1 MSRANNI
8 EKYFWNVKPEVID
21 QIKKILKNPR
31 HPRFAEKI
39 YLLLSRC
46 DDPQIVFSLLDKK
59 KFIENWPRI
68 RRYWIKKGGAED
80 FRYWWEAIYEEILNQ
95 KRKIKKTKVPYSKF
109 FRKIGRILR
118 NKRIEKGITQKDLA
132 FKVGLRQP
140 DISNIEQGK
149 TNITL
154 ETLIKLCKALDIKS
168 LSLDD

>member
-1 MSRANNI
+1 MKGTI
-8 EKYFWNVKPEVID
+8 KKYFWELNP
-21 QIKKILKNPR
+21 QAIKETEQILKNPR
-31 HPRFAEKI
+31 NPRFVEKMYRI
-39 YLLLSRC
+39 LSRC
-46 DDPQIVFSLLDKK
+46 DNPQEVFTLIDKK
-59 KFIENWPRI
+59 KFIENWHRI